1 MATTR
6 ARTSTKRA
14 TIMAEPFSGPA
25 PRPSDDRRVPPRK
38 QEDAPAED
46 TIDDEAEQAQHQQRH
61 EDVVHQHV
69 EARVPEHLAEAVVG
83 GDQLGGHDGDE
94 GVGHRQA
101 HPGQDIGHRRGERD
115 VTEDLKARGA
125 ERAWAARILLRAMLA
140 TPAAVLRTTTKTV
153 A

>member
-1 MATTR
+1 MTIRAGLWAVAAPAAMATTR

-83 GDQLGGHDGDE
+83 GNQRGGHGGDE
-94 GVGHRQA
+94 GELVIA
-101 HPGQDIGHRRGERD
+101 RRIP
-115 VTEDLKARGA
+115 V
-125 ERAWAARILLRAMLA
+125 RI
-140 TPAAVLRTTTKTV
+140 
-153 A
+153 